1 MSLVMSWTTIKASR
15 LVVVNF
21 FVEYIQDTRTV
32 SHWIQMPAVGPL
44 LCRCKLNITFTC
56 RAFPAKGVELYQTCN
71 HDRGSI
77 LTFSFLTFTFCDHAN
92 IETANIFGRDWKM
105 PKNWRFF
112 ALSRTGT
119 LTHRFARFPVW
130 RWWSW
135 CRSRCGSSR
144 WIPAVSSLHV
154 KESGHFALSK
164 KNSLTRSFHSLSLSL
179 TCQCVGNFSYD
190 S

>member
-1 MSLVMSWTTIKASR
+1 
-15 LVVVNF
+15 
-21 FVEYIQDTRTV
+21 
-32 SHWIQMPAVGPL
+32 MPAVGPL

-92 IETANIFGRDWKM
+92 IQTANIFGRDWKM

-179 TCQCVGNFSYD
+179 TCQCVGNFCYD